1 MSKNIAANRRKNEK
15 DLENQIQFYEKKLG
29 EEPTEQTYNSL
40 DEAKAKLEIIQN
52 YKTQSLMVQSR
63 IQHYEEGEKS
73 TNFFLNQIK
82 QNKTKATIRKLII
95 HDNEINDQEK
105 IISELKSFYSN
116 LYSDKTKS
124 STGDWIKNLK
134 QNDLIPQL
142 SSEKN
147 SELSKEIGI
156 EKFGETI
163 KNCSKNKSPGNDG
176 LTQEFY
182 EFFWN
187 DIKETFY
194 ESYIESKKNKKANNL
209 AKAEHNYTS
218 GKKWQGQNLYKKL
231 ETDFTNQF

>member
-1 MSKNIAANRRKNEK
+1 MC
-15 DLENQIQFYEKKLG
+15 
-29 EEPTEQTYNSL
+29 
-40 DEAKAKLEIIQN
+40 
-52 YKTQSLMVQSR
+52 
-63 IQHYEEGEKS
+63 
-73 TNFFLNQIK
+73 
-82 QNKTKATIRKLII
+82 
-95 HDNEINDQEK
+95 
-105 IISELKSFYSN
+105 ELKSFYSN

-182 EFFWN
+182 SFFW
-187 DIKETFY
+187 ETISEVLY
-194 ESYIESKKNKKANNL
+194 ESYTESIKKANFQHHSV
-209 AKAEHNYTS
+209 KT
-218 GKKWQGQNLYKKL
+218 
-231 ETDFTNQF
+231 